1 VGLRKK
7 KNSFKLLVNSKKIGY
22 GLKPNC
28 GNDVNLEDFENVEIV
43 NNLTET
49 VSILLTPKIVYFH
62 LGTSGFRKC
71 TDNLQT
77 TAKCEE
83 IPSMFLY
90 INPSKSISPSSTEVT
105 GKCLS
110 AVKE

>member
-7 KNSFKLLVNSKKIGY
+7 INSFKLLVNSKKIGY

-28 GNDVNLEDFENVEIV
+28 GNDVILEDFENVEII

-49 VSILLTPKIVYFH
+49 VSILLTPKI
-62 LGTSGFRKC
+62 
-71 TDNLQT
+71 QT

-83 IPSMFLY
+83 IPSMFFY
-90 INPSKSISPSSTEVT
+90 INSSKSISPSSTEVT
-105 GKCLS
+105 GKWNIVCQW
-110 AVKE
+110 